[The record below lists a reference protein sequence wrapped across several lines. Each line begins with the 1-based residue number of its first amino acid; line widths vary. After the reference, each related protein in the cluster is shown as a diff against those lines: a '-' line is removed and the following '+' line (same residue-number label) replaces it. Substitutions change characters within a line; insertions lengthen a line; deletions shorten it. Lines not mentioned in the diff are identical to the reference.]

1 VNHVRKPDGE
11 PRGKVILFPVV
22 PRPDWPPLLDAA
34 PQVTDVKPARRRAA
48 HVRWVTRMW
57 LMAAWL
63 VAFDRMQLA
72 FGRESFSALDA
83 LSLLI
88 VVVMPI
94 TRLRGVLRLLSR
106 ERRASS
112 GERDREDALDV
123 SKSA

>member
-1 VNHVRKPDGE
+1 M
-11 PRGKVILFPVV
+11 
-22 PRPDWPPLLDAA
+22 LDAA
-34 PQVTDVKPARRRAA
+34 PQAADLRKPAGHRAA
-48 HVRWVTRMW
+48 TQRWVTRMW

-83 LSLLI
+83 LALLI

-94 TRLRGVLRLLSR
+94 TRLRGALRLLSR
-106 ERRASS
+106 ERRARS
-112 GERDREDALDV
+112 GERDRADALDV